1 MKSYES
7 SPPPALTSLVGQEG
21 ARPRLADQVALVTGA
36 ATGMGAAIARRFR
49 AEGAQVVAAGLQA
62 SELNALGAEIGAL
75 AVECDI
81 TDEGAVR
88 AVIERSMGE
97 YGKLNVVV
105 NAAGIIVADDVETI
119 DDRSWRKVLDVNLG
133 GTMRVCRAAIPALK
147 RSGGGSIVNIASVA
161 AFNSAPG
168 RASYSISKAA
178 VVSLTR
184 AIANRYGS
192 DGIRANCLCPGLVR
206 TPMADAEVRGIASA
220 RGISVDDAWKEL
232 GAQSPLGRVTL
243 PEDVADCA
251 LFLACAESLLITG
264 SALIAGG
271 GGRIQP
277 AVRAL

>member
-1 MKSYES
+1 MKSHES
-7 SPPPALTSLVGQEG
+7 SAAAAPTSIAGHG
-21 ARPRLADQVALVTGA
+21 PGPRLLGEVALVTGA

-62 SELNALGAEIGAL
+62 SELNALGVEIGAL
-75 AVECDI
+75 TVDCDI

-88 AVIERSMGE
+88 AVIERAVGE

-119 DDRSWRKVLDVNLG
+119 DDRSWKKVLDVNLG

-184 AIANRYGS
+184 AIANRYAS

-206 TPMADAEVRGIASA
+206 TPMADAEVSGIASA
-220 RGISVDDAWKEL
+220 RGISIDDAWKDL

-243 PEDVADCA
+243 PEDIADCA
-251 LFLACAESLLITG
+251 LFLASAESLLITG

-271 GGRIQP
+271 GRGIQP